1 MLFQSTAEGYVC
13 PILDTRKKQPQFF
26 TQCLKT
32 VNREKLLLQMTTAAA
47 FVLVVVVFGTS
58 LWLGKIGTSIDV
70 SMVRVE
76 QERKVLTDKNI
87 ALRVEKTY
95 LFSSQN
101 IHKAAAEKLNMS
113 SARSRQ
119 IKYLN

>member
-1 MLFQSTAEGYVC
+1 MFFHSTAEGYVC
-13 PILDTRKKQPQFF
+13 PMLDTRKKQPQFI
-26 TQCLKT
+26 TQWLKS
-32 VNREKLLLQMTTAAA
+32 VNKEKLFLQMIAAAA

-58 LWLGKIGTSIDV
+58 LWLGKIGSSIDE
-70 SMVRVE
+70 SIIRVE
-76 QERKVLTDKNI
+76 QERKVLIDKNI

-113 SARSRQ
+113 VAQARQ